1 MQDTGTSTISIVVN
15 GEERTVRAG
24 ETVTDLI
31 RVLEL
36 DPERLAIELDRSIVK
51 RAQWPTT
58 TLRAGAKIEIVQ
70 FVGGG

>member
-1 MQDTGTSTISIVVN
+1 MLDTGASAISIVVN

-31 RVLEL
+31 RALEL
-36 DPERLAIELDRSIVK
+36 DPERLAIELDRRIVK
-51 RAQWPTT
+51 RAQWPAT
-58 TLRAGAKIEIVQ
+58 TLRAGTKLEIVQ

>member
-1 MQDTGTSTISIVVN
+1 MQDTGAAAISIVVN

-31 RVLEL
+31 RALEL
-36 DPERLAIELDRSIVK
+36 DPERLAIELDRRIVK
-51 RAQWPTT
+51 RAEWPSTM
-58 TLRAGAKIEIVQ
+58 LRTGAKLEIVQ

>member
-1 MQDTGTSTISIVVN
+1 MLDTGASAISIVVN

-31 RVLEL
+31 RTLEL
-36 DPERLAIELDRSIVK
+36 DPERLAIELDRHIVK
-51 RAQWPTT
+51 RAQWPAT
-58 TLRAGAKIEIVQ
+58 TLRAGAKLEIVQ